1 MTEIS
6 ARPDVDRRPVIYAGR
21 FVDRVVAAD
30 LPESCIVLGEQ
41 DSPPHVLADALD
53 RANTLVILDLP
64 SFPLDVMTG
73 DHWDVPMLVVLPS
86 GFDTESLSTTVG
98 PRLLERLGFFDR
110 FVVPDPALWKELR
123 WGYCWAESQRVPVLS
138 NDLNEVTAKL
148 RTLLEAGS
156 ESPAVPVPD
165 HGRYRR
171 NNLRYNKALHRV
183 QAAALAPRLAVPPE
197 KRNVEAPLDVLEVGV
212 GVGRWASSFDPSE
225 TRFVG
230 IDASE
235 DLIKTARTNFPGHR
249 FDLLDPDLHLPY
261 EDESFDLVFG
271 VTIMH
276 HHPVPAKRTLL
287 SEMWRVARPGG
298 QLLLLE
304 DFVLTRRSE
313 KPAIYPMSVKEF
325 VNLALE
331 ATAGRVVLEHV
342 ESLRYPDE
350 DLRRGGLVSLLRLGV
365 PKT

>member
-41 DSPPHVLADALD
+41 DTPAHVLADALD

-73 DHWDVPMLVVLPS
+73 DHWDVPIVVVLPS
-86 GFDTESLSTTVG
+86 GFDTEALSTTVG

-110 FVVPDPALWKELR
+110 FVVPEPALWKELR
-123 WGYCWAESQRVPVLS
+123 RGYCWAESQRVPVVS

-156 ESPAVPVPD
+156 ESPVVPD
-165 HGRYRR
+165 HDRYRR
-171 NNLRYNKALHRV
+171 DNLRYNKALHRV
-183 QAAALAPRLAVPPE
+183 QAAALGPRLAVPPE
-197 KRNVEAPLDVLEVGV
+197 KRNIEAPLDALEVGV

-235 DLIKTARTNFPGHR
+235 DLIKTARTNFPGYR
-249 FDLLDPDLHLPY
+249 FDLLDPDLYFPY

-313 KPAIYPMSVKEF
+313 KPAIYPMSVREF
-325 VNLALE
+325 VDLTLE

>member
-41 DSPPHVLADALD
+41 DSPLHVLADALD

-73 DHWDVPMLVVLPS
+73 DHWDVPMVVVLPS
-86 GFDTESLSTTVG
+86 GFDTDSLSTTVG

-110 FVVPDPALWKELR
+110 FVVPDPDLWKELR
-123 WGYCWAESQRVPVLS
+123 RGYCWAESQRVPVMS

-148 RTLLEAGS
+148 HTLLEAES

-165 HGRYRR
+165 HDRYRR
-171 NNLRYNKALHRV
+171 DNLHYNKALHRV
-183 QAAALAPRLAVPPE
+183 QAAALGPRLADPPE

-249 FDLLDPDLHLPY
+249 FALLDPDLHFPY

-304 DFVLTRRSE
+304 DFVFTRRSE

-325 VNLALE
+325 MDLALE